1 MNLQDYIRD
10 IPDFPMAGV
19 LFKDITTLLKE
30 PAAFRY
36 ALDQMAVGYQGKV
49 VDVVVG
55 IESRGFIFGAPLA
68 DRLQAGFVPVRKLG
82 KLPAPTI
89 AAEYAL
95 EYGTNTI
102 EMHRDAITPGQRIL
116 IADDL
121 LATGGTVEAT
131 ANLVEQ
137 LGGQVIG
144 LTFLIELKFL
154 KGRDRL
160 SRYNM
165 NALIEY

>member
-1 MNLQDYIRD
+1 MNLPDYIRN
-10 IPDFPMAGV
+10 IRDFPTPGI
-19 LFKDITTLLKE
+19 LFKDITTLLQH
-30 PAAFRY
+30 PQAFRQ
-36 ALDQMAVGYQGKV
+36 ALDEMQAAYQDAQ

-68 DRLQAGFVPVRKLG
+68 DRLKAGFVPARKLG
-82 KLPAPTI
+82 KLPHTTI

-102 EMHRDAITPGQRIL
+102 EMHTDAIQPGQRVL

-131 ANLVEQ
+131 AQLVEQ
-137 LGGQVIG
+137 LGGQVVG
-144 LTFLIELKFL
+144 LAFLIELKFL

-160 SRYNM
+160 PKYDIT
-165 NALIEY
+165 ALIKY